1 MDIDYLLIILP
12 GIVFLGFF
20 GLILVIWQYGNFRSK
35 KEDRDE
41 DESEMLST
49 MPSKNLYKTTPHY
62 SSVEEE
68 EEPVLNE
75 PTSEI
80 NIKET
85 SANATESLII
95 LHLLAA
101 EERPYAGYELVQTLS
116 SAGFYYGTMNIFHY
130 YEDHNE
136 KNPRLFSLA
145 SAVEPGTFDL
155 THIAEIL
162 APGLCL
168 FMPLKDKNALTSFEL
183 MLETAQ
189 LLIQDLGG
197 TLCDGQRQP
206 LTDYVLTHYRSQ
218 LYSYA

>member
-12 GIVFLGFF
+12 GIVFLGFL

-35 KEDRDE
+35 KDDE
-41 DESEMLST
+41 DEDDVLST

-62 SSVEEE
+62 SHVEDEE
-68 EEPVLNE
+68 LILDESM
-75 PTSEI
+75 SEI
-80 NIKET
+80 NTKET
-85 SANATESLII
+85 SANVTESLII

-101 EERPYAGYELVQTLS
+101 EERPYVGYELVQTLS

-130 YEDHNE
+130 YEDQNE

-168 FMPLKDKNALTSFEL
+168 FMSLKDKNALANFEL

-189 LLIQDLGG
+189 LLLQDLGG
-197 TLCDGQRQP
+197 TLCDGQRQA
-206 LTDYVLTHYRSQ
+206 LTDDVLTHYRSQ

>member
-12 GIVFLGFF
+12 GIVCLGFLG
-20 GLILVIWQYGNFRSK
+20 LIFVIWQYSHSRKNKEANNPNEPLSK
-35 KEDRDE
+35 I
-41 DESEMLST
+41 ST
-49 MPSKNLYKTTPHY
+49 NYFQKTN
-62 SSVEEE
+62 SACLNVEEE
-68 EEPVLNE
+68 KKALRNE
-75 PTSEI
+75 TVRETD
-80 NIKET
+80 IKET
-85 SANATESLII
+85 SPNTPESLII
-95 LHLLAA
+95 LHLIAA
-101 EERPYAGYELVQTLS
+101 EERPYAGYELIQTLS

-130 YEDHNE
+130 YEDRNE

-168 FMPLKDKNALTSFEL
+168 FMSLKNSNAPTSFEL

-197 TLCDGQRQP
+197 TLCDGKRQP
-206 LTDYVLTHYRSQ
+206 LTNSLLKHYRSQ
-218 LYSYA
+218 LCSYA

>member
-12 GIVFLGFF
+12 GIVFLGFL
-20 GLILVIWQYGNFRSK
+20 GLILVIWQYGNFRSNQ
-35 KEDRDE
+35 EDE
-41 DESEMLST
+41 DEPLAT
-49 MPSKNLYKTTPHY
+49 MPSKAPYKLTPDY
-62 SSVEEE
+62 SSVEDKEE
-68 EEPVLNE
+68 LILNE
-75 PTSEI
+75 TMSEI
-80 NIKET
+80 NIKGP
-85 SANATESLII
+85 SVNATESLII

-130 YEDHNE
+130 YEDQNE

-168 FMPLKDKNALTSFEL
+168 FMSLKDKNAPANFEL

-197 TLCDGQRQP
+197 QLCDGQRQP

>member
-12 GIVFLGFF
+12 GIVFLGTL

-35 KEDRDE
+35 KKEEDDDE
-41 DESEMLST
+41 GLSS

-62 SSVEEE
+62 ASAEDEEE
-68 EEPVLNE
+68 TALHEPI
-75 PTSEI
+75 SEI
-80 NIKET
+80 NIKEPST
-85 SANATESLII
+85 NATESLII

-116 SAGFYYGTMNIFHY
+116 SVGFCYGTMNIFHY
-130 YEDHNE
+130 YEDQNE
-136 KNPRLFSLA
+136 KSPRLFSLA

-155 THIAEIL
+155 TNIAEIQ

-168 FMPLKDKNALTSFEL
+168 FMSLKDKNALASFEL
-183 MLETAQ
+183 MLDTAQ
-189 LLIQDLGG
+189 QLIQDLGG
-197 TLCDGQRQP
+197 QLCDGQRQP

>member
-12 GIVFLGFF
+12 GIVFLGFL
-20 GLILVIWQYGNFRSK
+20 GLILVIWQYGNFRRQ
-35 KEDRDE
+35 KEEQNKDE
-41 DESEMLST
+41 VLST
-49 MPSKNLYKTTPHY
+49 MPSKNLYKTTPYY
-62 SSVEEE
+62 SRAEEK
-68 EEPVLNE
+68 EEPALDE
-75 PTSEI
+75 SMSEI

-85 SANATESLII
+85 STNAAESLII

-130 YEDHNE
+130 YEDQNE

-168 FMPLKDKNALTSFEL
+168 FMSLKDKNALANFEL

-197 TLCDGQRQP
+197 QLCDGQRQP

>member
-12 GIVFLGFF
+12 GIVFLGFL
-20 GLILVIWQYGNFRSK
+20 GLILVIWQYGDFRSK
-35 KEDRDE
+35 KEDE
-41 DESEMLST
+41 DDDKILST
-49 MPSKNLYKTTPHY
+49 MPSKNLYKTIPHY
-62 SSVEEE
+62 SSREEE
-68 EEPVLNE
+68 EASILDKSM
-75 PTSEI
+75 SEI

-85 SANATESLII
+85 SANGTESLII

-116 SAGFYYGTMNIFHY
+116 SAGFYYGAMNIFHY
-130 YEDHNE
+130 YEDQNE
-136 KNPRLFSLA
+136 KSARLFSLA

-168 FMPLKDKNALTSFEL
+168 FMSLKDKNALANFEL

-197 TLCDGQRQP
+197 QLCDGQRQP
-206 LTDYVLTHYRSQ
+206 LTDYVLTHYRSK

>member
-12 GIVFLGFF
+12 GIVCLGFL
-20 GLILVIWQYGNFRSK
+20 GLILVIWQYGNFRSQ
-35 KEDRDE
+35 KEEENE
-41 DESEMLST
+41 DDILTT

-68 EEPVLNE
+68 EEPALDE
-75 PTSEI
+75 SMSEI
-80 NIKET
+80 HIKET
-85 SANATESLII
+85 SANLTESLII
-95 LHLLAA
+95 LHLLAT

-116 SAGFYYGTMNIFHY
+116 SAGFYYGAMNIFHY
-130 YEDHNE
+130 YEDQNE
-136 KNPRLFSLA
+136 KKPRLFSLA
-145 SAVEPGTFDL
+145 SAIEPGTFDL

-168 FMPLKDKNALTSFEL
+168 FMSLKDKNALTNFEL

-197 TLCDGQRQP
+197 QLCDGQRQP
-206 LTDYVLTHYRSQ
+206 LTDYILTHYRSQ